1 MVASL
6 DGLLRRLP
14 GVPALWRINIVVFVQ
29 GHGSSRQG
37 RFQSGAGAKTPKFAI
52 FLGIYPHMFGS
63 RQISKNS
70 FGDR

>member
-29 GHGSSRQG
+29 GHGSSRLGAVPEWG
-37 RFQSGAGAKTPKFAI
+37 RGKDPQICHLFGYLP
-52 FLGIYPHMFGS
+52 PHVW
-63 RQISKNS
+63 
-70 FGDR
+70 